1 MSFAPYPTIAFLAA
15 GLAVA
20 YANPVLAQAPTED
33 TRPLS
38 PAQIVL
44 FETPHL
50 RNVTQTGTL
59 AYDFV
64 RDGTTGF
71 SDTVAVHVRRVNPN
85 GTKDL
90 AFEYLTGPRRVQFP
104 ELDGFRGNP
113 VVMHTLERDTIAM
126 KDALGVSSNYFRN
139 KIREA
144 FVSATVSDAT
154 YMLNGKSVPARVVV
168 VRPFERDARLQ
179 RMASVQAK
187 TYTFV
192 LADAVP
198 GTVAEIRIEMPADG
212 PMAAPA
218 FAERVTFKGVT
229 P

>member
-1 MSFAPYPTIAFLAA
+1 MASAPSPTILFLAA
-15 GLAVA
+15 GLALV
-20 YANPVLAQAPTED
+20 YASPVLAQAAPED

-38 PAQIVL
+38 PAQVVL

-50 RNVTQTGTL
+50 RNVTQTGTI

-64 RDGTTGF
+64 RDGAAGF
-71 SDTVAVHVRRVNPN
+71 SDTVAVHVHRVNPG

-90 AFEYLTGPRRVQFP
+90 AFEYLSGPRRVPFP
-104 ELDGFRGNP
+104 QLDNFRGNP
-113 VVMHTLERDTIAM
+113 VLMHTLERDTVAM
-126 KDALGVSSNYFRN
+126 KEALGVSSNYFRN
-139 KIREA
+139 KIRDS

-154 YMLNGKSVPARVVV
+154 YMLNGKPVPARVVV
-168 VRPFERDARLQ
+168 VRPFEGDARLQ

-192 LADAVP
+192 LADEVP
-198 GTVAEIRIEMPADG
+198 GMVAEIRIEMPADG

-218 FAERVTFKGVT
+218 FAERMTFKGVT